1 MRRMRSATI
10 ALLVGQ
16 AIAGA
21 AVAGQDAALDR
32 VASAVDG
39 AESSHGADPTM
50 WGPDPSGPQGP
61 MQVSEAAASDVGGG
75 DRFDPAQNRALGRAY
90 LAHLYRR
97 YGNWPDAIAAYN
109 WGLGNVDAWVGAGRP
124 PDKLLAGVATY
135 LGRVLYDS
143 GLCDA
148 PQTSAARR
156 KSADPRRSPAAPQ
169 PLLGA
174 ACADLAT
181 DSRPSPGS
189 GSSRFRH
196 KLDTAMQLVRY
207 GPAAQRGQ

>member
-1 MRRMRSATI
+1 MRRLRSATI
-10 ALLVGQ
+10 VLVLGCAL
-16 AIAGA
+16 AGA
-21 AVAGQDAALDR
+21 AQAGQDALDR

-39 AESSHGADPTM
+39 AESSHGADPAM

-75 DRFDPAQNRALGRAY
+75 DRFDAVQNRALGRAY

-124 PDKLLAGVATY
+124 PDKLLAGVAAY
-135 LGRVLYDS
+135 LGRVLYAS

-148 PQTSAARR
+148 PETIAAPR
-156 KSADPRRSPAAPQ
+156 KSADPRRPQVGPQ
-169 PLLGA
+169 PLLRA
-174 ACADLAT
+174 ACADLAA
-181 DSRPSPGS
+181 DGRLSSPGS
-189 GSSRFRH
+189 ASSRFRR

-207 GPAAQRGQ
+207 GPAAQRGR